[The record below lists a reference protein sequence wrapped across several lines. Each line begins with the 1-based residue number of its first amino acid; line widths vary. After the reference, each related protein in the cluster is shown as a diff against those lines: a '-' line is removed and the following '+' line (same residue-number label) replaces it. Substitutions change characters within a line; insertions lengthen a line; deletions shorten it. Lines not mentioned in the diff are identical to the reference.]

1 MPDPELGGRPTDP
14 RRGRPAEA
22 RPRGVRFQPRRG
34 RPALGGINPYP
45 GTDRAGHLFS
55 APSREERDWLSGQV
69 GQVFQK
75 GAYTGKSLLAAIN
88 GTGAR
93 RANAEAA

>member
-1 MPDPELGGRPTDP
+1 MG
-14 RRGRPAEA
+14 
-22 RPRGVRFQPRRG
+22 
-34 RPALGGINPYP
+34 P
-45 GTDRAGHLFS
+45 GTFS

-75 GAYTGKSLLAAIN
+75 GAYKGKSLLAAIN

-93 RANAEAA
+93 RATAEAAA